1 MDDSSIDF
9 HKIYQALHSSMSSI
23 TDEDLGAVQLHLHE
37 ATKNLDQAFQYEWL
51 RKKRIY
57 D

>member
-1 MDDSSIDF
+1 MDQSFIDY
-9 HKIYQALHSSMSSI
+9 HKIYQALQSSI
-23 TDEDLGAVQLHLHE
+23 SSISGEEGDAVQLDLHE
-37 ATKNLDQAFQYEWL
+37 ATKNLDQAFQYELL

>member
-1 MDDSSIDF
+1 MDHSFIDY
-9 HKIYQALHSSMSSI
+9 HKIYQALQSSI
-23 TDEDLGAVQLHLHE
+23 SSTAGEEGTAIQPDLHE
-37 ATKNLDQAFQYEWL
+37 AAKNLDQAFQYELL